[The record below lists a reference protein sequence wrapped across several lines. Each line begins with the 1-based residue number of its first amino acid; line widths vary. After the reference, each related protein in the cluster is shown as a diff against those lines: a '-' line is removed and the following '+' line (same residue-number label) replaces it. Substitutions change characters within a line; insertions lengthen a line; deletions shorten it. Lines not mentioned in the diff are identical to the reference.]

1 MNDKELEMVTK
12 LQDAEILPL
21 DITKAKVDY
30 MVKAVCG
37 FLQQGKVICEG
48 EVTGVSHYQ
57 KGKKYKV
64 AYLHTDNGD
73 LKVDTPINVFGFMG
87 KKIQIIIKEI

>member
-1 MNDKELEMVTK
+1 MMDELEMVTK

-21 DITKAKVDY
+21 DINKAKVDY

-37 FLQQGKVICEG
+37 FLQKGKVICEG
-48 EVTGVSHYQ
+48 EVITKNIPSR
-57 KGKKYKV
+57 
-64 AYLHTDNGD
+64 T
-73 LKVDTPINVFGFMG
+73 INVFIKTVRDWLWKLEG